1 MILKVM
7 GKDVEFLYDIMD
19 KYTEDAQKA
28 NKEELVGTWKKIKS
42 DRPTHVTLLKEA
54 LLKEIHGV

>member
-1 MILKVM
+1 M